1 MSVPSLP
8 PESFIVKF
16 PGVSIDKATQ
26 HAASLADDLREI
38 SGLKAQPARDN
49 PATMDFGATVVLIL
63 GTASVTAVARGI
75 QIWLSRQG
83 IVIDI
88 ETPNGKAILK
98 NVDSKQAGKL
108 AEALSKHK

>member
-1 MSVPSLP
+1 MENDAVV
-8 PESFIVKF
+8 IKF
-16 PGVSIDKATQ
+16 SGVSDEEANKYAG
-26 HAASLADDLREI
+26 SLADDLREI

-49 PATMDFGATVVLIL
+49 PATMDFGATLVLIL

-83 IVIDI
+83 TVIDI

-108 AEALSKHK
+108 GEALSKKTP